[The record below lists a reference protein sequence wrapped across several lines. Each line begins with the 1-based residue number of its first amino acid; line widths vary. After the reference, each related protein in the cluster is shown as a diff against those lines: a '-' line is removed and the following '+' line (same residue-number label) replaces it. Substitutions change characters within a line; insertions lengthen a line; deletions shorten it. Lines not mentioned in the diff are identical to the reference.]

1 MDKPKKIGHN
11 GRPTQ
16 NTYINKYLYNMRL
29 TVSSPRFAALLIS
42 ALFISGCS
50 YNQMLVRAST
60 PMIEGGIYAL
70 NKETDLAL
78 AEDSIPTNI
87 ELLEGFISMD
97 PENAQLY
104 TYAAQAYY
112 GLAFGFNEDDRAERA
127 SDFYLRGVRRGLTA
141 LELDGAHNLR
151 KTPIADFEQQVADM
165 GEDDVPAMFWTAS
178 CWAKWIDMHRDLPEA
193 LAQLTRPTALM
204 QRVLELDDE
213 FYYGGAHMYFGV
225 YYGSRSPML
234 GGNFEQSRKH
244 FDRAREITGNR
255 LLMPDLLQAQYLARQ
270 QFDRKDFHARLTRVI
285 EAPEDLFPEMA
296 LANEIARHKAK
307 LLLDKENEWF

>member
-1 MDKPKKIGHN
+1 M
-11 GRPTQ
+11 RPIFSVQ
-16 NTYINKYLYNMRL
+16 HL
-29 TVSSPRFAALLIS
+29 TALMLS
-42 ALFISGCS
+42 VLFISGCS

-60 PMIEGGIYAL
+60 PMIEGGIHAL
-70 NKETDLAL
+70 NEETDLKL

-87 ELLEGFISMD
+87 ELLEGFIRMD

-112 GLAFGFNEDDRAERA
+112 GLAFGFNEDNRAERA
-127 SDFYLRGVRRGLTA
+127 SAFYLRGVKRGLTA
-141 LELDGAHNLR
+141 LELSGAHNLR
-151 KTPIADFEQQVADM
+151 KAPINDFEQQVADM

-193 LAQLTRPTALM
+193 IAQLTRPTALM
-204 QRVLELDDE
+204 QRVLELEDD

-244 FDRAREITGNR
+244 FDRAREITDNR

-270 QFDRKDFHARLTRVI
+270 QLDREDFHTRLSRVI
-285 EAPEDLFPEMA
+285 DAPDDLFPEMA
-296 LANEIARHKAK
+296 LANEIARRKAK